1 MKGRRDEHN
10 GGAGRNSGEPI
21 TMALLGDTAE
31 DVTERNGR
39 TQRRNTTWSRVKK
52 RGRRETERGT
62 VQTEREVW
70 VVGGGQWSQP
80 RIRLFICLFGEG
92 LVSLGSGRLWYAMP
106 SDSDIIIGRRAG
118 VRRATRA

>member
-80 RIRLFICLFGEG
+80 RIRLFICCSERASCHWVQVDYGMPCHQI
-92 LVSLGSGRLWYAMP
+92 VISL
-106 SDSDIIIGRRAG
+106 
-118 VRRATRA
+118 

>member
-1 MKGRRDEHN
+1 MSTTE
-10 GGAGRNSGEPI
+10 AP
-21 TMALLGDTAE
+21 
-31 DVTERNGR
+31 DVTVASPSPWHCWGI
-39 TQRRNTTWSRVKK
+39 QRKTSLREMDGHKGGIRHGVELKK
-52 RGRRETERGT
+52 EGGGKQREGLFKRRERERYG
-62 VQTEREVW
+62 E
-70 VVGGGQWSQP
+70 VGGGQWSQP

>member
-62 VQTEREVW
+62 VQTERERERGMGRW
-70 VVGGGQWSQP
+70 
-80 RIRLFICLFGEG
+80 EG
-92 LVSLGSGRLWYAMP
+92 GSGANPELGYLFV
-106 SDSDIIIGRRAG
+106 
-118 VRRATRA
+118 VRRGPRVTGFR